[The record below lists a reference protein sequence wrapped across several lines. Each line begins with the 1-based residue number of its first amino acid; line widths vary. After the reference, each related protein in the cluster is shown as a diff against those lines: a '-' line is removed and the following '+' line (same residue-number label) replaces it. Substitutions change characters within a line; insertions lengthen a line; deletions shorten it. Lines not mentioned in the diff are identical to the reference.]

1 MFKSQGGK
9 FSSVFWG
16 QAKVKKTPKN
26 SLAYRELSSKKA
38 FKMLFDCLPWQLLS
52 GRKIPCLLQLM
63 VAAENNFQSNY

>member
-9 FSSVFWG
+9 FSSVFRTSKDEIDH
-16 QAKVKKTPKN
+16 QN

-38 FKMLFDCLPWQLLS
+38 FKILFDCLPRHLLS
-52 GRKIPCLLQLM
+52 GRKVPYLLQLM